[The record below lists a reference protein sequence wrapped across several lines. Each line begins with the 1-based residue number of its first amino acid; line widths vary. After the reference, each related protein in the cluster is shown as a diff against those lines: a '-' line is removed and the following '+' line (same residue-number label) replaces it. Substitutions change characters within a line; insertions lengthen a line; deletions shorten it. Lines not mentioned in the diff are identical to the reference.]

1 MRFKAKSIA
10 ALEIIL
16 HGLPGKMRVEV
27 DPEIGVSAKTVSELR
42 KLTTWPGDLAII
54 TPRERHPES
63 TVKVSKANVASRT
76 SPKP

>member
-27 DPEIGVSAKTVSELR
+27 DPEIGVSAKTVGELR
-42 KLTTWPGDLAII
+42 KLTNLAWGSSDNHSAGA
-54 TPRERHPES
+54 PSRKH
-63 TVKVSKANVASRT
+63 SKGEQG
-76 SPKP
+76 